1 MTSGTKRARR
11 ASMAV
16 KTIAAVVVA
25 STVSQRAAFAA
36 DGGVTETFAEIFGKD
51 ATGAE
56 VQQKVLSEMEKVQKI
71 LEEKKK
77 AGTLTSE
84 EKKILE
90 GLPEARAKLAEADGS
105 AYDNIARLASGETVK
120 IDVPEGV
127 GGTGKTIELSAA
139 DIDKGRREAE
149 KLAEE
154 GRAFANSPEG
164 RAMLEATV
172 GGVGGAG
179 NAGRAGGA
187 AGFGG
192 AGNADG
198 AGGAAGFG
206 GAGNA
211 DGGGASGGVNG
222 ETTIATASGA
232 ENGYYVSVFI
242 GNGEEGPGVGGVQGA
257 SGSWTNFLDAAP
269 FETFKWVYGGF
280 HGDKARPRE
289 VAIADLKMK
298 SDGMSFKWVQDLS
311 QWGIA
316 NEDFTQAL
324 ACLFVM
330 NKDGEWVGGKFDWI
344 SSSRTTRDFKN
355 IYEGYN
361 DWSLENVPNP
371 CPAAFVVV
379 SKDGGKRSNVI
390 AAMWQR

>member
-1 MTSGTKRARR
+1 
-11 ASMAV
+11 MAV
-16 KTIAAVVVA
+16 KTFAAAVVMTA
-25 STVSQRAAFAA
+25 VSQCVAFAA
-36 DGGVTETFAEIFGKD
+36 EGGVTETFAEVFGKD
-51 ATGAE
+51 ATGAD
-56 VQQKVLSEMEKVQKI
+56 VQRKVLSEMEKVQKA

-77 AGTLTSE
+77 AGTLTAE
-84 EKKILE
+84 EKEMLE
-90 GLPEARAKLAEADGS
+90 GLPEARSKLAQADSS

-120 IDVPEGV
+120 IDVPDGV
-127 GGTGKTIELSAA
+127 GVSGKTIEFSPA
-139 DIDKGRREAE
+139 DIKNAQREAE
-149 KLAEE
+149 KLAAE
-154 GRAFANSPEG
+154 GEAFADSPEG
-164 RAMLEATV
+164 RAMLDGGNVV
-172 GGVGGAG
+172 GGGAGGAG
-179 NAGRAGGA
+179 NAAGVGGTGNA
-187 AGFGG
+187 AGVGG
-192 AGNADG
+192 TGGLG
-198 AGGAAGFG
+198 AGGAWSGTS
-206 GAGNA
+206 
-211 DGGGASGGVNG
+211 GGGNG

-242 GNGEEGPGVGGVQGA
+242 GNGEEGPGVQGA
-257 SGSWTNFLDAAP
+257 GGSWTNYLDAAP

-298 SDGMSFKWVQDLS
+298 PDGMSFKWVQDLS
-311 QWGIA
+311 AWGISNDDA
-316 NEDFTQAL
+316 SQAL

-330 NKDGEWVGGKFDWI
+330 NKNGEWVGGKFDWI
-344 SSSRTTRDFKN
+344 SSSRSTRDFKN

>member
-56 VQQKVLSEMEKVQKI
+56 VQQKVLSEMEKVQKV

-90 GLPEARAKLAEADGS
+90 RLPEARAKLAEADGS

-120 IDVPEGV
+120 IDVPDEA

-139 DIDKGRREAE
+139 EIDQGRRNAE

-154 GRAFANSPEG
+154 GKAFANSPEG
-164 RAMLEATV
+164 RAMLDAFTGSGNAAGV
-172 GGVGGAG
+172 GGGVGGAG
-179 NAGRAGGA
+179 NAAGVGGA
-187 AGFGG
+187 GGFGG
-192 AGNADG
+192 AGNAG
-198 AGGAAGFG
+198 AGGAWGT
-206 GAGNA
+206 
-211 DGGGASGGVNG
+211 SGGVNG